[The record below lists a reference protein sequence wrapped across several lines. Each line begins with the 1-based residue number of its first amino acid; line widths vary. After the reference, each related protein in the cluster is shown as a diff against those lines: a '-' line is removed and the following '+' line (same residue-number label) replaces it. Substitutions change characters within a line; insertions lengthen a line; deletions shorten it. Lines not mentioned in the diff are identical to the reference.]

1 MSAPRYGLL
10 LLAAALPALVQAP
23 AAAASPPAK
32 APAAAAS
39 PAAPA
44 TAAPAQAEA
53 TAEVP
58 RPPLDAE
65 LETGGYAY
73 NPQNRRDPFVSLLR
87 PVGPDRGPKTRK
99 PGMEG
104 FLIQETA
111 LKGIV
116 RTKGGGLG
124 TASRPGFIAILLGA
138 DGKSYFVTTGQ
149 RLYDGMITAVDAT
162 SVTFR
167 QEVTDPL
174 SPVKTREV
182 RKSLYASEEARQ

>member
-1 MSAPRYGLL
+1 MRGPDMKLV
-10 LLAAALPALVQAP
+10 LAVAFALAITGTSLAQEP
-23 AAAASPPAK
+23 AAATPVPP
-32 APAAAAS
+32 P
-39 PAAPA
+39 
-44 TAAPAQAEA
+44 EA
-53 TAEVP
+53 TPGVP
-58 RPPLDAE
+58 DAARPPLDVE
-65 LETGGYAY
+65 LETGGYSY
-73 NPQNRRDPFVSLLR
+73 NSQGRRDPFVSLQR
-87 PVGPDRGPKTRK
+87 PVAADRGPKTRK

-104 FLIQETA
+104 FLIQEVA

-116 RTKGGGLG
+116 RTKGGGIG
-124 TASRPGFIAILLGA
+124 QASRPGFIAMFLGA

-149 RLYDGMITAVDAT
+149 RLYDGVITAVDAT